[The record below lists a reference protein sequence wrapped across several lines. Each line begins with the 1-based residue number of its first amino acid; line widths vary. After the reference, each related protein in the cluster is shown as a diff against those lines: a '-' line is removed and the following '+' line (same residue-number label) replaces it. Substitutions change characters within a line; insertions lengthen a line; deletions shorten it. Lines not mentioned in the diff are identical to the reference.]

1 MENIKYNEL
10 SNSEIK
16 LHIESLKNIFE
27 SKKNQLK
34 KICEE
39 MAKVEKEY
47 LAATHELNIR
57 KNMFL

>member
-1 MENIKYNEL
+1 MGNIKYNEL

-39 MAKVEKEY
+39 MAEVEKEY